1 MDGSLFGT
9 NLVTIDGSEI
19 KTGQAEIGKVTGVQ
33 VTTETGPLNHGIMII
48 PISSAN
54 YWVNTAAGSPNVT
67 SENGIF
73 VKFANPLFIPIKDP
87 SVIRI
92 ISQGA
97 TKMVSWIA
105 Y

>member
-19 KTGQAEIGKVTGVQ
+19 KTGQTTVGKVTNVQ
-33 VTTETGPLNHGIMII
+33 LTTETGPLKHGLLII
-48 PISSAN
+48 PASSAN
-54 YWVNTAAGSPNVT
+54 YWVNTSNGSPAVT
-67 SENGIF
+67 SANGIF
-73 VKFANPLFIPIKDP
+73 VKYANPLFIPIKDP
-87 SVIRI
+87 SVVRI

-97 TKMVSWIA
+97 SKQVSWMA